1 MAQGFG
7 RAYQRH
13 QVKMF
18 LRKIANAIGGLLFIA
33 LFLTFLIQIAARFG
47 FNQPLPW
54 TDELAVILY
63 LWVILWSCA
72 FVVPE
77 KEHVMFDLIWNSV
90 TSATRRL
97 MRMVG
102 HTLIGGLSIAAIPAS
117 WEYVHFM
124 ARENTAVLGLS
135 FEWVFL
141 PFVLLLVSLAARSWH
156 GLVQAMNNRD
166 PEIHETQP

>member
-1 MAQGFG
+1 MLLQ
-7 RAYQRH
+7 
-13 QVKMF
+13 KMTGW
-18 LRKIANAIGGLLFIA
+18 LGLWAKAIGGLLFLA
-33 LFLTFLIQIAARFG
+33 LFLTFLVQIAARFG

-54 TDELAVILY
+54 SDELAVILY
-63 LWVILWSCA
+63 LWVILWACA

-77 KEHVMFDLIWNSV
+77 KEHVMFDLVWNSV
-90 TSATRRL
+90 GPATRRL

-102 HTLIGGLSIAAIPAS
+102 HTLIGGLAIAAIPAS

-124 ARENTAVLGLS
+124 AREKTAVLGLS

-156 GLVQAMNNRD
+156 GLVQAMNNQGLEAREAA
-166 PEIHETQP
+166 P

>member
-1 MAQGFG
+1 ML
-7 RAYQRH
+7 
-13 QVKMF
+13 
-18 LRKIANAIGGLLFIA
+18 LRKIANAIGGLLFLA
-33 LFLTFLIQIAARFG
+33 LFVTFIVQIVARFG
-47 FNQPLPW
+47 FDQPLPW

-77 KEHVMFDLIWNSV
+77 KEHVMFDLVWNSV
-90 TSATRRL
+90 PPATRRL

-166 PEIHETQP
+166 PDIHETQP

>member
-1 MAQGFG
+1 ML
-7 RAYQRH
+7 
-13 QVKMF
+13 
-18 LRKIANAIGGLLFIA
+18 LRKFANAIGGLLFLM
-33 LFLTFLIQIAARFG
+33 LFITFIVQIVARFA
-47 FNQPLPW
+47 FDKPLPW
-54 TDELAVILY
+54 SDELAVILY

-77 KEHVMFDLIWNSV
+77 KEHVMFDLIWNNVSP
-90 TSATRRL
+90 TSRRI

-102 HTLIGGLSIAAIPAS
+102 HTLIGGLAIAAIPSS

-141 PFVLLLVSLAARSWH
+141 PFVLLLIALAIRSWH

-166 PEIHETQP
+166 LEIHEVKS

>member
-1 MAQGFG
+1 
-7 RAYQRH
+7 
-13 QVKMF
+13 MF
-18 LRKIANAIGGLLFIA
+18 LRKIANAIGGLLFLA

-90 TSATRRL
+90 NPTTRRL

-141 PFVLLLVSLAARSWH
+141 PFVLLLASLAARSWH

-166 PEIHETQP
+166 TAIHEVQP

>member
-1 MAQGFG
+1 
-7 RAYQRH
+7 
-13 QVKMF
+13 MF
-18 LRKIANAIGGLLFIA
+18 LRKIANAIGGLLFLA
-33 LFLTFLIQIAARFG
+33 LFLTFLIQIAARFS

-77 KEHVMFDLIWNSV
+77 KEHVMFDLIWNSA
-90 TSATRRL
+90 SPATRRL

-166 PEIHETQP
+166 PEINEAQQ

>member
-1 MAQGFG
+1 
-7 RAYQRH
+7 
-13 QVKMF
+13 MF
-18 LRKIANAIGGLLFIA
+18 LRKIANAIGGLLFLA

-77 KEHVMFDLIWNSV
+77 KEHVMFDLIWNSA

-102 HTLIGGLSIAAIPAS
+102 HTLIGGLAISAIPAS

>member
-1 MAQGFG
+1 
-7 RAYQRH
+7 
-13 QVKMF
+13 MF
-18 LRKIANAIGGLLFIA
+18 LRKIANAIGGLLFLA

-77 KEHVMFDLIWNSV
+77 KEHVMFDLVWNSV
-90 TSATRRL
+90 NPTIRRI

-141 PFVLLLVSLAARSWH
+141 PFVLLLVSLAARSLL
-156 GLVQAMNNRD
+156 GLVKAMNNHD
-166 PEIHETQP
+166 PDIHETQP